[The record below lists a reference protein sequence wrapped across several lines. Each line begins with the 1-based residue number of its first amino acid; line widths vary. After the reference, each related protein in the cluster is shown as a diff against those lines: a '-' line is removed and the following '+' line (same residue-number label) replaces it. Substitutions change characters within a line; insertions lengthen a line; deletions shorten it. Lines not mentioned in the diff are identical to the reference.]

1 MDTQY
6 MDNPGGA
13 REEPQTRSQNGSRYE
28 GRIPPHHLEAE
39 QSVLGALL
47 IDRDALS
54 EVSGRL
60 KPESFYLEK
69 HREIYEGI
77 MALYEDSL
85 PVDVVTVAEIL
96 SRRGSLERV
105 GDVSYIADLAT
116 GVPTTANVKYYTGII
131 EDKALLRQ
139 LISVSGEIADLG
151 LSGSHE
157 GDDVLALAEKAIFD
171 ISQGISRSGLE
182 PISHVLDQTFT
193 QLEELYR
200 NKSDLTGIPSGFRDL
215 DRKTAGFQRSDLVLI
230 AARPAM
236 GKTSFILN
244 VVVNAAMARV
254 PVAVFSLEMS
264 RSQLVSRILSLE
276 AMVDLEKMRTGKLM
290 EDDWTKIAHAL
301 GPLSK
306 APIYLDDNASC
317 NTMEMMSKCR
327 KLKMEK
333 GLGLVVIDYLQL
345 MEGRKRSDNRQ
356 QEISEI
362 SRALKIMAKELNV
375 PVIALSQLS
384 RAPEQRTDHR
394 PILSDLRESG
404 AIEQDADIV
413 MFLYRD
419 DYYHEDSEK
428 RNVVEVILAKH
439 RNGSTGT
446 VELAWIPQ
454 YTKFGNLEFVP

>member
-1 MDTQY
+1 MDSGQLE
-6 MDNPGGA
+6 
-13 REEPQTRSQNGSRYE
+13 RV
-28 GRIPPHHLEAE
+28 PPHNLEAE

-47 IDRDALS
+47 IDRNALS

-69 HREIYEGI
+69 HQEIFEAI
-77 MALYEDSL
+77 MTLFEDSL

-96 SRRGSLERV
+96 ARRGTLERV
-105 GDVSYIADLAT
+105 GDVEYIANLAT
-116 GVPTTANVKYYTGII
+116 SVPTTANIRYYSGII
-131 EDKALLRQ
+131 EDKALLRK
-139 LISVSGEIADLG
+139 LITVSGEIAGHG
-151 LSGSHE
+151 LSGSLE
-157 GDDVLALAEKAIFD
+157 GNDVLAMAEKAIFD
-171 ISQGISRSGLE
+171 ISLGLNRSGLE
-182 PISHVLDQTFT
+182 PLSNALDQAFT

-215 DRKTAGFQRSDLVLI
+215 DRKTAGFQRSDLILV
-230 AARPAM
+230 AARPSM

-244 VVVNAAMARV
+244 VVVHAALAKI

-264 RSQLVSRILSLE
+264 RGQLVNRIIALE
-276 AMVDLEKMRTGKLM
+276 AMVDLERMRTGKLM

-306 APIYLDDNASC
+306 APIYLDDNASS
-317 NTMEMMSKCR
+317 NVMEMMSKCR

-333 GLGLVVIDYLQL
+333 GLGMVVIDYIQL
-345 MEGRKRSDNRQ
+345 MEGRKKNENRQ

-375 PVIALSQLS
+375 PVVALSQLS
-384 RAPEQRTDHR
+384 RAPETRTDHH

-428 RNVVEVILAKH
+428 KNVIEVILAKH
-439 RNGSTGT
+439 RNGATGT
-446 VELAWIPQ
+446 IELAWIPQ
-454 YTKFGNLEFVP
+454 YTKFGNLEFTQ

>member
-1 MDTQY
+1 MESGQQE
-6 MDNPGGA
+6 
-13 REEPQTRSQNGSRYE
+13 RV
-28 GRIPPHHLEAE
+28 PPHNLEAE
-39 QSVLGALL
+39 QSVLGSLL
-47 IDRDALS
+47 IDRNALS

-60 KPESFYLEK
+60 KPDSFYLEK
-69 HREIYEGI
+69 HQEIFEAI
-77 MALYEDSL
+77 MTLFEDSL

-96 SRRGSLERV
+96 SRRGTLEKV
-105 GDVSYIADLAT
+105 GDVEYIANLAT
-116 GVPTTANVKYYTGII
+116 SVPTTANIRYYSGII
-131 EDKALLRQ
+131 EDKALLRK
-139 LISVSGEIADLG
+139 LITVSGEIAGHG
-151 LSGSHE
+151 LSGSLE
-157 GDDVLALAEKAIFD
+157 GHDVLAMAEKSIFD
-171 ISQGISRSGLE
+171 ISLGLNRSGLE
-182 PISHVLDQTFT
+182 PLSNALDQAFT

-215 DRKTAGFQRSDLVLI
+215 DRKTAGFQRSDLILV
-230 AARPAM
+230 AARPSM

-244 VVVNAAMARV
+244 VVVHAALAKV

-264 RSQLVSRILSLE
+264 RGQLVNRIIALE
-276 AMVDLEKMRTGKLM
+276 AMVDLERMRTGKLL

-306 APIYLDDNASC
+306 APIYLDDNASS
-317 NTMEMMSKCR
+317 NVMEMMSKCR

-333 GLGLVVIDYLQL
+333 GLGMVVIDYIQL
-345 MEGRKRSDNRQ
+345 MEGRKKNENRQ

-375 PVIALSQLS
+375 PVVALSQLS
-384 RAPEQRTDHR
+384 RAPETRTDHH

-428 RNVVEVILAKH
+428 RNIVEIILAKH
-439 RNGSTGT
+439 RNGATGT

-454 YTKFGNLEFVP
+454 YTKFGNLEFTQ

>member
-1 MDTQY
+1 MDTEIT
-6 MDNPGGA
+6 D
-13 REEPQTRSQNGSRYE
+13 
-28 GRIPPHHLEAE
+28 RIPPHNIDAE
-39 QSVLGALL
+39 QSVLGAVL

-60 KPESFYLEK
+60 KPDAFYLEK
-69 HREIYEGI
+69 HRE
-77 MALYEDSL
+77 LYDAMMELHEDSL
-85 PVDVVTVAEIL
+85 PVDVVTVAELL
-96 SRRGSLERV
+96 SRRGTLEKV
-105 GDVSYIADLAT
+105 GDVEYIANLAT
-116 GVPTTANVKYYTGII
+116 SVPTTANVRHYATII

-139 LISVSGEIADLG
+139 LISISGNIAEVG
-151 LSGSHE
+151 LSGSLE
-157 GDDVLALAEKAIFD
+157 GHDVLALAEKKIFD
-171 ISQGISRSGLE
+171 ISQGLNHTGLE
-182 PISHVLDQTFT
+182 PIGSVLEQTFS
-193 QLEELYR
+193 QLEELFK
-200 NKSDLTGIPSGFRDL
+200 NKSDLTGIPSGYRDL
-215 DRKTAGFQRSDLVLI
+215 DRKTAGFQPSDLILI

-244 VVVNAAMARV
+244 VVVNAALLKI

-264 RSQLVSRILSLE
+264 RTQLVNRVLALE
-276 AMVDLEKMRTGKLM
+276 AMVDLEKMRTGKLLD
-290 EDDWTKIAHAL
+290 DDWTKIAHAL
-301 GPLSK
+301 GPLNK
-306 APIYLDDNASC
+306 APIYLDDNAST
-317 NTMEMMSKCR
+317 NVMEMMSKCR

-333 GLGLVVIDYLQL
+333 GLGMIVIDYLQL
-345 MEGRKRSDNRQ
+345 MEGRRKSDNRQ

-375 PVIALSQLS
+375 PVIAVSQLS
-384 RAPEQRTDHR
+384 RAPETRTDHR

-428 RNVVEVILAKH
+428 RNIVEIILAKH

-454 YTKFGNLEFVP
+454 YTKFGNLEYNQ

>member
-1 MDTQY
+1 MDSGQQE
-6 MDNPGGA
+6 
-13 REEPQTRSQNGSRYE
+13 RV
-28 GRIPPHHLEAE
+28 PPYNLEAE

-47 IDRDALS
+47 IDRNALS

-60 KPESFYLEK
+60 KPDSFYLEK
-69 HREIYEGI
+69 HQEIFEAI
-77 MALYEDSL
+77 MTLFENSL

-96 SRRGSLERV
+96 SRRGTLEKV
-105 GDVSYIADLAT
+105 GDVEYIANLAT
-116 GVPTTANVKYYTGII
+116 SVPTTANIRYYSGII
-131 EDKALLRQ
+131 EDKALLRK
-139 LISVSGEIADLG
+139 LITVSGEIAGHG
-151 LSGSHE
+151 LSGSLE
-157 GDDVLALAEKAIFD
+157 GNDVLAMAEKSIFD
-171 ISQGISRSGLE
+171 ISLGLNRSGLE
-182 PISHVLDQTFT
+182 PLSNALDQAFT

-215 DRKTAGFQRSDLVLI
+215 DRKTAGFQRSDLILV
-230 AARPAM
+230 ASRPSM

-244 VVVNAAMARV
+244 VAVNAALAKV
-254 PVAVFSLEMS
+254 PVAIFSLEMS
-264 RSQLVSRILSLE
+264 RGQLVNRILALE
-276 AMVDLEKMRTGKLM
+276 AMVDLERMRTGKLL

-306 APIYLDDNASC
+306 APIYLDDNASS
-317 NTMEMMSKCR
+317 NVMEMMSKCR

-333 GLGLVVIDYLQL
+333 GLGLIIIDYLQL
-345 MEGRKRSDNRQ
+345 MEGRKKSENRQ

-375 PVIALSQLS
+375 PVIAVSQLS
-384 RAPEQRTDHR
+384 RAPETRTDHH
-394 PILSDLRESG
+394 PVLSDLRESG

-428 RNVVEVILAKH
+428 RNVLEIIMAKH
-439 RNGSTGT
+439 RNGATGT

-454 YTKFGNLEFVP
+454 YTKFGNLEFTQ